1 MKSIVVVVLG
11 LVAFPLAA
19 LAADDLTGP
28 TTRAAV
34 VERFPEF
41 GRQALSSNDGASA
54 YELAKVGEGLKV
66 TVWFGT
72 WCGDSQREVGK
83 LFAAIDMAQ
92 GQTAFDLELFAVPR
106 GLAGAPK
113 GVRYMPTFIVTR
125 GKQELG
131 RIVESAPGGIV
142 RSLLK
147 LLSGEVTGVLSG
159 RPELHAPVAR
169 IK

>member
-1 MKSIVVVVLG
+1 MKSLVVVL
-11 LVAFPLAA
+11 LCA
-19 LAADDLTGP
+19 LAPAARAADALTGP

-34 VERFPEF
+34 VAHSPEF

-54 YELAKVGEGLKV
+54 YDLAKVGEGLKV

-72 WCGDSQREVGK
+72 WCGDSQREVGQ
-83 LFAAIDMAQ
+83 LFAAIEMA
-92 GQTAFDLELFAVPR
+92 GGKTAFALELIAVPR

-113 GVRYMPTFIVTR
+113 GMRYVPTFIVTR

-169 IK
+169 SR